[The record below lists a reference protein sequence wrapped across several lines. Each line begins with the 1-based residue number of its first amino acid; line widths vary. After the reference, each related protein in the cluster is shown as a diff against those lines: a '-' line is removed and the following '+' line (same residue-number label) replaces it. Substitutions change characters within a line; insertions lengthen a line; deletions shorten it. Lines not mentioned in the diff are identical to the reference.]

1 MTSLRL
7 LSPRLSPPAKT
18 SPSLPPLPPL
28 RHHHH
33 SLMRTDLS
41 TPSPPDT
48 WDVVIPEHP
57 TDLLQWASALK
68 GDALVVCWL
77 RNVCSVLELRSL
89 ETGELVRDIPL
100 PGLGSV
106 ASFSGELHRV
116 RRGNKTSPPGFS
128 LANST
133 SSPSL
138 PPLSPF
144 FLQVTAAGR
153 NAISPL
159 PASPTPGRPIGA
171 SWPCFGGVGVAE
183 NGRTPKSSCGL
194 GGPKPVRSGGG
205 LAALRPPTPCSP
217 LHPATSPSPPSTSAL
232 SLPPQV

>member
-1 MTSLRL
+1 
-7 LSPRLSPPAKT
+7 
-18 SPSLPPLPPL
+18 
-28 RHHHH
+28 
-33 SLMRTDLS
+33 MRADLS

-48 WDVVIPEHP
+48 WDVVIPEHS

-106 ASFSGELHRV
+106 ASFSGELHPVYRV

-128 LANST
+128 LAHSP

-138 PPLSPF
+138 SP
-144 FLQVTAAGR
+144 
-153 NAISPL
+153 
-159 PASPTPGRPIGA
+159 
-171 SWPCFGGVGVAE
+171 
-183 NGRTPKSSCGL
+183 
-194 GGPKPVRSGGG
+194 
-205 LAALRPPTPCSP
+205 
-217 LHPATSPSPPSTSAL
+217 L
-232 SLPPQV
+232 SLPSSFR